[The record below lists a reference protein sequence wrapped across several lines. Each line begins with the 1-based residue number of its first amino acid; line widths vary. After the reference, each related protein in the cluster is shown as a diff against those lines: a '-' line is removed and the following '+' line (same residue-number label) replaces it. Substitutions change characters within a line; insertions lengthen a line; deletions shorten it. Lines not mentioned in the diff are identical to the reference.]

1 VTKRNLAIPVGVL
14 LLSVFAGPNAPP
26 AAAQS
31 QQPPTVAVA
40 NFESAINDYSR
51 MHRRLEKLVGEITI
65 NSSVASINRSM
76 QALAA
81 AIRVERSNAQQGDLF
96 TPALARELRTRV
108 NDALLEHGFTPDDVL
123 AGEQADRLEPRVF
136 RLRVNDT
143 FPWILA
149 SAMFPCVID
158 ALPPLPSELQYRIVR
173 RDLLLIDVHASLVVD
188 ILPDVLIDT
197 TDPYER
203 GNIREP

>member
-1 VTKRNLAIPVGVL
+1 MTKRNPALSVSVL
-14 LLSVFAGPNAPP
+14 LLSVFIGAATT
-26 AAAQS
+26 AAQS
-31 QQPPTVAVA
+31 PQPSTPATAAFVA
-40 NFESAINDYSR
+40 AINDYSR
-51 MHRRLEKLVGEITI
+51 MHRRLERLTGEITI
-65 NSSVASINRSM
+65 NSSAESINRSM

-96 TPALARELRTRV
+96 TPALARELRARV
-108 NDALLEHGFTPDDVL
+108 DVALLEHGFTALDIL
-123 AGEQADRLEPRVF
+123 ASEQADRLEPRVF

-158 ALPPLPSELQYRIVR
+158 ALPPLPLELQYRIVGW
-173 RDLLLIDVHASLVVD
+173 DLVLIDVHASLIVD
-188 ILPDVLIDT
+188 ILPGVLIDP

-203 GNIREP
+203 GNIRER